1 MTNPNPNPNISTDI
15 IIEPQFLID
24 YKDDNNYV
32 IIPLVRPDQNIVDN
46 IDNLPKPI
54 IKIINVIANKCA
66 INYSK
71 INNLN
76 NYLEVLDK
84 HKETQTF
91 PDSLMKEFKN
101 ILKDDEE
108 TKALILKAKLE
119 QIIKSKSLLLIEEIK
134 IFNNRQPLIIDDL
147 EYART
152 IYQYTNREDFNN
164 TITTILDYYISSKL
178 IEFDTKQKA
187 DKLKKEAKKEKLEK
201 KKELDNIPLAINT
214 KDFKKLQD
222 KILNLEKKLKTVR
235 NLKNPNPKPKPKP
248 RSKDKLNSKNKKGKH
263 FPKGRQSKS
272 QTTTSQAN
280 TTRRN

>member
-101 ILKDDEE
+101 ILKDDED

-134 IFNNRQPLIIDDL
+134 IFNNRQPLIIDEL
-147 EYART
+147 EYDRY

-178 IEFDTKQKA
+178 I
-187 DKLKKEAKKEKLEK
+187 
-201 KKELDNIPLAINT
+201 
-214 KDFKKLQD
+214 
-222 KILNLEKKLKTVR
+222 
-235 NLKNPNPKPKPKP
+235 
-248 RSKDKLNSKNKKGKH
+248 
-263 FPKGRQSKS
+263 
-272 QTTTSQAN
+272 
-280 TTRRN
+280 

>member
-32 IIPLVRPDQNIVDN
+32 IIPLVRPDQNIFDN

-134 IFNNRQPLIIDDL
+134 IFNNRQPLIIDEL
-147 EYART
+147 EYARS

-178 IEFDTKQKA
+178 IEFDTKQKV

-248 RSKDKLNSKNKKGKH
+248 KSKDKINPKNKKGKH
-263 FPKGRQSKS
+263 FQKGRQSKS

>member
-134 IFNNRQPLIIDDL
+134 IFNNRQPLIIDEL
-147 EYART
+147 EYARS

-248 RSKDKLNSKNKKGKH
+248 KSKDKINPKNKKGKH
-263 FPKGRQSKS
+263 FQKGRQSKS